1 MSTDQATLD
10 PLITFLIEIQE
21 REGLT
26 TTAMAER
33 LGVDKSTWSC
43 ARRGIANS
51 VGERFR
57 LKAVR
62 AFPEL
67 FELYTAQVL
76 GNPDSWVVKN
86 LHDGAGT

>member
-1 MSTDQATLD
+1 MSTEVASLD
-10 PLITFLIEIQE
+10 PLVAGLIGIQE

-26 TTAMAER
+26 TTAMAQQ

-67 FELYTAQVL
+67 FALYAARVL
-76 GNPDSWVVKN
+76 GNPDS
-86 LHDGAGT
+86 GAA